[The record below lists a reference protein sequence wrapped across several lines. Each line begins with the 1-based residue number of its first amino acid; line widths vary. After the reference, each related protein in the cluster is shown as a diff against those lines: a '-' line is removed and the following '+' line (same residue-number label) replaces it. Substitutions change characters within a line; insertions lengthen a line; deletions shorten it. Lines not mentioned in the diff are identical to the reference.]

1 MKKKERKKMTNI
13 MSYLCC
19 NKTSVNDRF
28 KQKPITLTCRM
39 EAGFSKYT
47 NFCSSEKFKN
57 FFFSFSK
64 RL

>member
-1 MKKKERKKMTNI
+1 

-19 NKTSVNDRF
+19 NKTSVLSSNERF
-28 KQKPITLTCRM
+28 KQNPIIITCRM

-57 FFFSFSK
+57 KIALSNSISLNRDSLRF
-64 RL
+64 